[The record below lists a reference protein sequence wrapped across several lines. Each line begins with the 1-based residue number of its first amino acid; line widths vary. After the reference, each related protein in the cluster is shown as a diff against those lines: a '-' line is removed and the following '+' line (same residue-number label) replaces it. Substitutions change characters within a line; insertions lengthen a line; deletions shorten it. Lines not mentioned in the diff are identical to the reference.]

1 MYRLVIDEQ
10 SIYEVDEECLKK
22 KERNEKCENDE
33 KMKKE
38 NEKRGC
44 KKSSLKEK

>member
-22 KERNEKCENDE
+22 KERNEK
-33 KMKKE
+33 
-38 NEKRGC
+38 RGEATM
-44 KKSSLKEK
+44 LHAGNQELLQ

>member
-22 KERNEKCENDE
+22 KERNEKCEKDE
-33 KMKKE
+33 K
-38 NEKRGC
+38 NEKD
-44 KKSSLKEK
+44 KDKSGID